1 MSDEAQTKSMQQAI
15 LKFLLSHWKE
25 VLLLLLSVGIFFKMQ
40 SDINELQKAYD
51 AARESYE
58 TQISGLQDIH
68 KEEITMREKAL
79 QTYRDALDTLER
91 QYREE
96 QERIKER
103 TEQRRET
110 LTENHVERPTEV
122 INEIQ
127 KQFGFEYVE

>member
-1 MSDEAQTKSMQQAI
+1 
-15 LKFLLSHWKE
+15 
-25 VLLLLLSVGIFFKMQ
+25 MQ